1 MAEKNGDGIVYH
13 CSDCSPGYVR
23 AYGAGGD
30 WPGSICGTWGL
41 SEAALQYIHDHPE
54 INHRFEDM
62 VAFTLEKEVGP
73 AIEDWGDDLI
83 GDIGGVLAPIFTDPI
98 SVIEPILDPIVDIG
112 EKIGEGV
119 QQGYEIVKDGVVE
132 GAIEAYHWIDENGCK
147 LAVTGLI
154 GAAITAAFAPAQ
166 PEGLAASTSLSVM
179 AKAIDTAEK
188 AVVVKAMTEVI
199 ADVFLLIPEV
209 SDSVDHTLLKNIISN
224 CLAKSLEE
232 PELWGTAAGVFAAIA
247 AAFAPVI
254 ADLICKK
261 TCPEGFTKAFGA

>member
-13 CSDCSPGYVR
+13 RSDCSPGYVR
-23 AYGAGGD
+23 SYGAGGD

-62 VAFTLEKEVGP
+62 VALTFEKEVEP
-73 AIEDWGDDLI
+73 VAKDFF
-83 GDIGGVLAPIFTDPI
+83 GDIGKVLEPVFSDPI

-119 QQGYEIVKDGVVE
+119 QAGYEIVKDGVVE
-132 GAIEAYHWIDENGCK
+132 GAIEAYHWIDENGCN
-147 LAVTGLI
+147 LAVTALI

-166 PEGLAASTSLSVM
+166 PEGAAASASLSVM
-179 AKAIDTAEK
+179 AQGIEMAEK

-199 ADVFLLIPEV
+199 ADVFLAIPEV

-224 CLAKSLEE
+224 CLAESLKHA
-232 PELWGTAAGVFAAIA
+232 ELWATPAGVFAAIA